1 MERVRSDDE
10 IADAWVV
17 GEHDL
22 DGSRGAAS
30 ACALIEDVGDGL
42 RRERVAAM
50 GLGDRGIEIGGAD
63 PDRIPDSPEA
73 HPERRLDRRG
83 PVGRVG
89 DGEPP
94 AQILRPRPEGIVEGV
109 EPPDRPADLGA
120 ERAQRSALAV
130 MSAGTKGAGEM

>member
-50 GLGDRGIEIGGAD
+50 GLGDRGIEIGGA
-63 PDRIPDSPEA
+63 I
-73 HPERRLDRRG
+73 
-83 PVGRVG
+83 
-89 DGEPP
+89 
-94 AQILRPRPEGIVEGV
+94 GV
-109 EPPDRPADLGA
+109 EQVEKPGGGA
-120 ERAQRSALAV
+120 AEMTAV
-130 MSAGTKGAGEM
+130 